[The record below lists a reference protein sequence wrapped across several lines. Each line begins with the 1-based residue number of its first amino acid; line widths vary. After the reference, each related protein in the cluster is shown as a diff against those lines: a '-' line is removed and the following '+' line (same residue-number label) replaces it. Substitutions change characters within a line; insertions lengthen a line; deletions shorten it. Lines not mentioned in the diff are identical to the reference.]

1 MATHDASGQ
10 MPSLVAAASP
20 GFTIRD
26 ELSGHS
32 FLVDTGALASVF
44 PAAATDHASDRCP
57 HPAVNLTAANGP
69 PIRSYGSRELL
80 LRFNGHEYRWSFI
93 IADVNRPLLGADFLS
108 AHDLLVDVANCRLLD
123 AVTFR
128 PLAVATLSVSDASDI
143 CTTTPHP
150 RIAPMLKEFAAVF
163 KPGPQQTP
171 GQAAKHGIFHH
182 IKTSGRPVHQKFR
195 RLTPEKLSIAKKYFA
210 DMVHMG
216 ICKRAA
222 SPWGAPST

>member
-10 MPSLVAAASP
+10 MPSLVAVASP

-44 PAAATDHASDRCP
+44 PAAATDHASDP
-57 HPAVNLTAANGP
+57 SPNPAVALTAANGT

-80 LRFNGHEYRWSFI
+80 VRFNGHKYCWSFI
-93 IADVNRPLLGADFLS
+93 IADVSRPLLGADFLS

-143 CTTTPHP
+143 CTATPHP
-150 RIAPMLKEFAAVF
+150 RLAPVLKEFAAVF
-163 KPGPQQTP
+163 KPELQQTP
-171 GQAAKHGIFHH
+171 GQAAKHGHLQ
-182 IKTSGRPVHQKFR
+182 PHQNK
-195 RLTPEKLSIAKKYFA
+195 RLPSAPEVPPPHA
-210 DMVHMG
+210 
-216 ICKRAA
+216 
-222 SPWGAPST
+222 